1 VGTPAVLRP
10 LSVGEKLDVAIKIYL
25 KHAWT
30 MFKIVALVVVPVQ
43 FLSAFVT
50 TSVAPDVV
58 ANGSNQVVTATDRA
72 DLNAFLVAAG
82 IVGLLS
88 LIVTLVATA
97 ACFKAVSD
105 AYLGQSPT
113 VGTSLRFALK
123 KLRSLTWLALISA
136 LLLVLAL
143 IALVIPGIWLWIAW
157 SVSTPAL
164 LFEGFK
170 GTKALR
176 RSFRLI
182 KGYWWPTFGAILL
195 SLILAGV
202 VSGLIRALFSTLVFT
217 DARDSFFLR
226 SMLGAISGSI
236 SGVLTTPF
244 QAALVTII
252 FFDAKVRKEG
262 FDLQLLAQGMGSD
275 ASLGAAP
282 DFFPPPP
289 PPAPSETPP
298 YWPPPPGWQPSQP
311 SSPNPELGAGP
322 SAGPPPPE

>member
-1 VGTPAVLRP
+1 
-10 LSVGEKLDVAIKIYL
+10 
-25 KHAWT
+25 

-50 TSVAPDVV
+50 TSVAPDTIV
-58 ANGSNQVVTATDRA
+58 NGSNQVVTNADRS
-72 DLNAFLVAAG
+72 DLYTFIAAYAV
-82 IVGLLS
+82 VGLLS
-88 LIVTLVATA
+88 FIVTLIATA

-113 VGTSLRFALK
+113 VGTSLRFAVK
-123 KLRSLTWLALISA
+123 KLRSLLWLSLISVF
-136 LLLVLAL
+136 LIILAM

-157 SVSTPAL
+157 SVSTPVL
-164 LFEGFK
+164 LFEGLK

-182 KGYWWPTFGAILL
+182 KGFWWPTFGAILL

-202 VSGLIRALFSTLVFT
+202 VSGLIQALFSSLVFT
-217 DARDSFFLR
+217 DARDSFFLT
-226 SMLGAISGSI
+226 SILGAISGSI

-262 FDLQLLAQGMGSD
+262 FDLQLLAQGIGSD
-275 ASLGAAP
+275 ASLGPAP

-289 PPAPSETPP
+289 PLPASETPP

-311 SSPNPELGAGP
+311 ASPDPEPGPGP
-322 SAGPPPPE
+322 STGPPTPE